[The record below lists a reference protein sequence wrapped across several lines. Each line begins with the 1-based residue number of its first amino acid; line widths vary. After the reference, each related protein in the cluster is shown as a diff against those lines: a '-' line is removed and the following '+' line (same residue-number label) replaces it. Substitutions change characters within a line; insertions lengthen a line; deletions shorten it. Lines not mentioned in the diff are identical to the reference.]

1 MRFKELIYVSNLL
14 ASEIKHG
21 RFYRIIKMSAVVGVA
36 IGTMAL
42 LISMAILQG
51 FEDKMRENAT
61 KFTSQI
67 KVETYKINRIDD
79 YPIICEIIKEKFPH
93 ITAIAP
99 YLQKEVLISSKADID
114 GIMMKCIN
122 PDMEITGISDKIISG
137 HAPKRNTN
145 QVVIGERL
153 ANKLRLNVG
162 GKVNVYMAMNT
173 EENFPE
179 VEKFEIAGIYRSGM
193 AKYDDIVVYADLEY
207 MQKIVRFSPDQ
218 CTGLDIMVDSLA
230 HIESTSKALEKFLDF
245 PYMCANVFELHSS
258 MFAWIDLQKE
268 PIPLVLALITIV
280 AAMNI
285 ITILLVLI
293 VEKVHS
299 IGILRAIGM
308 RNRDILLAI
317 VSRGLAIGTTG
328 TVCGISISLLFCYL
342 QRDFEIIKLNGE
354 IYFLDAL
361 PISIVPENFVLIT
374 VFSLAVVALATI
386 LPALIATKVTTIK
399 ALNFN

>member
-145 QVVIGERL
+145 QIGR
-153 ANKLRLNVG
+153 
-162 GKVNVYMAMNT
+162 
-173 EENFPE
+173 
-179 VEKFEIAGIYRSGM
+179 
-193 AKYDDIVVYADLEY
+193 
-207 MQKIVRFSPDQ
+207 
-218 CTGLDIMVDSLA
+218 A
-230 HIESTSKALEKFLDF
+230 H
-245 PYMCANVFELHSS
+245 V
-258 MFAWIDLQKE
+258 
-268 PIPLVLALITIV
+268 
-280 AAMNI
+280 
-285 ITILLVLI
+285 
-293 VEKVHS
+293 
-299 IGILRAIGM
+299 
-308 RNRDILLAI
+308 
-317 VSRGLAIGTTG
+317 
-328 TVCGISISLLFCYL
+328 
-342 QRDFEIIKLNGE
+342 
-354 IYFLDAL
+354 
-361 PISIVPENFVLIT
+361 
-374 VFSLAVVALATI
+374 
-386 LPALIATKVTTIK
+386 
-399 ALNFN
+399 